1 MENNKNNQSNEIG
14 HPSNGMNLI
23 HKKSISVV
31 IPAYNEEENIKDAII
46 AIQNYLKPRF
56 QDYEIIVVS
65 EGSKDRTN
73 EIVKE
78 LAAQIKNVWLL
89 SNPNNFGF
97 GGALKTGLTS
107 AKKELIFYTDA
118 DMQFDINE
126 LDKLLPMIERY
137 DIVTGFK
144 IKRNDPL
151 MRSWMSWLYNATMR
165 TLFGLKLKDINCA
178 FKLYKREVIEK
189 IDFLPNLTQGVVNA
203 EVYASALKNGFTI
216 GEVGVNHF
224 ARQKGNAG
232 AEIGKRGK
240 IFAFVRPKIMVEFLK
255 DTIKLWRKLH

>member
-1 MENNKNNQSNEIG
+1 MID
-14 HPSNGMNLI
+14 
-23 HKKSISVV
+23 KSISVV
-31 IPAYNEEENIKDAII
+31 IPAYNEEENIQEAII
-46 AIQNYLKPRF
+46 AINNYLKPRF
-56 QDYEIIVVS
+56 KDYEILIVS
-65 EGSKDRTN
+65 EGSTDGTDK
-73 EIVKE
+73 IVKE
-78 LAAQIKNVWLL
+78 LAVDIKNIRLL

-144 IKRNDPL
+144 MKRNDPL
-151 MRSWMSWLYNATMR
+151 MRAWMSWLYNVAMR

-189 IDFLPNLTQGVVNA
+189 VDFLPNLTQGVVNA
-203 EVYASALKNGFTI
+203 EVYASALKKGFTI
-216 GEVGVNHF
+216 GEVGVRHF
-224 ARQKGNAG
+224 ARQKGNAN
-232 AEIGKRGK
+232 AEVGGRGK
-240 IFAFVRPKIMVEFLK
+240 IIAFVRPKIVLEFLK
-255 DTIKLWRKLH
+255 DTIKLWKKLH

>member
-1 MENNKNNQSNEIG
+1 MID
-14 HPSNGMNLI
+14 
-23 HKKSISVV
+23 KSISVV
-31 IPAYNEEENIKDAII
+31 IPAYNEEENIQEAII
-46 AIQNYLKPRF
+46 AINNYLKPRF
-56 QDYEIIVVS
+56 KDYEILIVS
-65 EGSKDRTN
+65 EGSTDGTDK
-73 EIVKE
+73 IVKE
-78 LAAQIKNVWLL
+78 LAVDIKNIRLL

-144 IKRNDPL
+144 MKRNDPL
-151 MRSWMSWLYNATMR
+151 MRAWMSWLYNATMR
-165 TLFGLKLKDINCA
+165 ILFGLKLKDINCA

-189 IDFLPNLTQGVVNA
+189 VDFLPNLTQGVVNA

-216 GEVGVNHF
+216 GEVGVRHF
-224 ARQKGNAG
+224 ARQKGNAN
-232 AEIGKRGK
+232 AEVGGRGK
-240 IFAFVRPKIMVEFLK
+240 IIAFVRPKIVLEFLK
-255 DTIKLWRKLH
+255 DTIKLWKKIHL

>member
-1 MENNKNNQSNEIG
+1 
-14 HPSNGMNLI
+14 MNLI
-23 HKKSISVV
+23 YKKGISVV
-31 IPAYNEEENIKDAII
+31 IPAYNEEENIKDAVTTIYE
-46 AIQNYLKPRF
+46 YLKPRF

-65 EGSKDRTN
+65 EGSKDKTD
-73 EIVKE
+73 EIVKGF
-78 LAAQIKNVWLL
+78 AARMKNVRLL
-89 SNPNNFGF
+89 SNPKNFGF

-137 DIVTGFK
+137 DVVTGFK

-151 MRSWMSWLYNATMR
+151 MRAWMSWLYNATMR

-178 FKLYKREVIEK
+178 FKLYKREVIERV
-189 IDFLPNLTQGVVNA
+189 DFLPNLTQGVVNA

-216 GEVGVNHF
+216 GEVGVRHF

-232 AEIGKRGK
+232 AEVGGRGK
-240 IFAFVRPKIMVEFLK
+240 IIAFVRPKIMLEFLK
-255 DTIKLWRKLH
+255 DTIKLWKKLHL